1 METDTQQRVLPRWP
15 LPDLEPRGL
24 RKNSTSHPAGE
35 PGLMGESIRGT
46 ERQAWNPA
54 KPDLHGARLVPKSQ
68 SSSAQ
73 IQEGPASG
81 LPHSQ
86 EKHGVFGWT
95 ESPVVLWMFPDLCAH
110 RLQY

>member
-1 METDTQQRVLPRWP
+1 
-15 LPDLEPRGL
+15 
-24 RKNSTSHPAGE
+24 
-35 PGLMGESIRGT
+35 MGESIQGK

-54 KPDLHGARLVPKSQ
+54 KPALHGARLVPKSQ

-73 IQEGPASG
+73 IQEDPVSG
-81 LPHSQ
+81 LPHLQ
-86 EKHGVFGWT
+86 KKHGVFGWT